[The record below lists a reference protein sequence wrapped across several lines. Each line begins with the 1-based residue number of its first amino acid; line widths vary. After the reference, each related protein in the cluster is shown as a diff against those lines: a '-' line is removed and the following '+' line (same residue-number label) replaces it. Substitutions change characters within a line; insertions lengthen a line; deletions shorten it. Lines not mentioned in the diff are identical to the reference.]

1 LAASRVHYAGQGQAA
16 SGLQLAGDYA
26 HSDILVPFVYTILES
41 VNICF
46 MIWDNIILW
55 YVLENLMYQVYFT
68 TLVYYFAK
76 KYFEKI
82 IPE

>member
-1 LAASRVHYAGQGQAA
+1 M
-16 SGLQLAGDYA
+16 
-26 HSDILVPFVYTILES
+26 YTILES

-46 MIWDNIILW
+46 MVWDNIILW

-82 IPE
+82 IPESERRRYIIGLLIVYAFFCLG